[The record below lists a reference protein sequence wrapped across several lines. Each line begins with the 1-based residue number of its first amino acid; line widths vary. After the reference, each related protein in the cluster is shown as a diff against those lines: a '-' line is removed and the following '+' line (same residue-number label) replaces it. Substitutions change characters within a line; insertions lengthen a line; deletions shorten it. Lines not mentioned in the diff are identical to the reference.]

1 MTEEDD
7 MIENFDE
14 KTQEEKLNTLRR
26 LHKKMD
32 DDEFNGLIQQLDIE
46 GELTVTVY
54 DEDGN
59 EKQKEKEEF

>member
-1 MTEEDD
+1 MTEDV
-7 MIENFDE
+7 IENFDE
-14 KTQEEKLNTLRR
+14 KTQEEKLNTLKR
-26 LHKKMD
+26 LHEKMD
-32 DDEFNGLIQQLDIE
+32 DEEFNGFIQQLDIE

>member
-1 MTEEDD
+1 MTEDV
-7 MIENFDE
+7 IENFDE
-14 KTQEEKLNTLRR
+14 KTQEEKLNTLKR
-26 LHKKMD
+26 LHEKMD
-32 DDEFNGLIQQLDIE
+32 DEEFNGLIQQLDIE